1 MKQEEPYNALE
12 ADPYRPVS
20 RRRRLLIG
28 LLAIATAITV
38 VLTLLYP
45 PGGIKRHR
53 PAVPVC
59 SDGQGEG
66 CVGGRV
72 EMINVAP
79 EPPAEVASAP
89 R

>member
-1 MKQEEPYNALE
+1 MKPEEPYNALE

-28 LLAIATAITV
+28 LLAVATAITV
-38 VLTLLYP
+38 VLMLLYP

-53 PAVPVC
+53 PPVPVC

-66 CVGGRV
+66 CVGGR
-72 EMINVAP
+72 
-79 EPPAEVASAP
+79 AEVINLAPAPSGAAASAP